1 MGFQQ
6 NDPSFSQSDLGS
18 PAYRKRLLRK
28 LNTLI
33 AVLEVACAKVHR
45 SLQGSTPD
53 IERLTRIEK
62 NLRNTLSVCQ
72 RAKGALHRHEQLPA
86 DLPSMLG
93 MSETEQLIEAE
104 STAATSEVTADKGE
118 KLSNLGP
125 ITKDEIR
132 SVDLDDLCDRLTG

>member
-1 MGFQQ
+1 MGSQQ
-6 NDPSFSQSDLGS
+6 DDPSFSQSDLGS

-33 AVLEVACAKVHR
+33 AVLEVACAKVNR
-45 SLQGSTPD
+45 SLQAPTPD
-53 IERLTRIEK
+53 VERLTRIEK

-86 DLPSMLG
+86 DLPSVLG
-93 MSETEQLIEAE
+93 MSETEQLMEAE
-104 STAATSEVTADKGE
+104 ATAAISEVTADEGE
-118 KLSNLGP
+118 RCSDLGP